1 MDLSRGISII
11 HEENFSVAKQEV
23 SSQLSTCL
31 ISDIPLKKDG
41 SPFQILMRV
50 SLSLPEPL
58 QCAVRYSVR
67 LL

>member
-11 HEENFSVAKQEV
+11 HQENVSVAKQQV
-23 SSQLSTCL
+23 YPQLSTCL
-31 ISDIPLKKDG
+31 ISDIPLKEDG
-41 SPFQILMRV
+41 SLVEILMRV

-58 QCAVRYSVR
+58 QCAVHYSVR

>member
-11 HEENFSVAKQEV
+11 QGENVNVAKQEV
-23 SSQLSTCL
+23 YPQLSTCL
-31 ISDIPLKKDG
+31 ISDIPLKKDS
-41 SPFQILMRV
+41 SPVEILMHV

-58 QCAVRYSVR
+58 QRAVRYRVR